1 MKTDSLLYRIFKT
14 APSIFFDLIGQ
25 STPEGYEFRS
35 VEIKQTA
42 HRIDGVFLPPNDRP
56 DLPIYFAEFQFQDD
70 RLIYHRLFAEIF
82 LYLEQYPE
90 VADWQ
95 AVVIFPRRSLEP
107 TDTHLY
113 NALLTSGKVQRF
125 YLNELQDSEDLPLSL
140 ELLRL
145 AVAPQKQA
153 PQLAKRILAT
163 PSFSQNLSVEAI
175 IDLVVTSMVYKFP
188 NLTREEIMQ
197 VLELATEARQTRFY
211 QDVLQEG
218 RQVGLQEGLQEGR
231 AEEGRSLV
239 LRQLNRRVGTIAPE
253 LKTKIDTLTIA
264 QLEDLGEALLDFTS
278 VTDLEAW
285 LDQVGEELSAV

>member
-1 MKTDSLLYRIFKT
+1 LQKF
-14 APSIFFDLIGQ
+14 
-25 STPEGYEFRS
+25 
-35 VEIKQTA
+35 
-42 HRIDGVFLPPNDRP
+42 
-56 DLPIYFAEFQFQDD
+56 
-70 RLIYHRLFAEIF
+70 F

-188 NLTREEIMQ
+188 NLNPLKAQPTLSINS
-197 VLELATEARQTRFY
+197 AFP
-211 QDVLQEG
+211 
-218 RQVGLQEGLQEGR
+218 
-231 AEEGRSLV
+231 SKKLV
-239 LRQLNRRVGTIAPE
+239 KPVTGSCFSVN
-253 LKTKIDTLTIA
+253 LTWFQIR
-264 QLEDLGEALLDFTS
+264 
-278 VTDLEAW
+278 
-285 LDQVGEELSAV
+285 LS